1 MKQRESGPVLHQ
13 SAKEIINIS
22 RSSKQTRK
30 KNAVFKYGRIKEFAE
45 KEEDYLLGV
54 IEKLLFRFP
63 DVFQPFSFL
72 LLTERCSI
80 PALPVQFLGFV
91 KERSHTISFGNAAL
105 NTLELLFRKDKIP
118 GELWISGI

>member
-1 MKQRESGPVLHQ
+1 MF
-13 SAKEIINIS
+13 
-22 RSSKQTRK
+22 
-30 KNAVFKYGRIKEFAE
+30 KNGRIKEFAE